1 MARWD
6 KDETTSIPDWF
17 WEAVDTPAESR
28 TIEVDEC
35 DVAYR
40 LYPSAGKPGMLL
52 IHGMNA
58 HSRWWDFIA
67 PQLLD
72 QYQVAAMDLTG
83 MGDSDYRYEYSSKTY
98 ADEILAVIEDAGLG
112 DDAIVVA
119 HSFGGYMAVK
129 AANLH
134 PEKFGA
140 LVLVDSGIRH
150 PDEPIPDR
158 PKMGGMQGK
167 VYPDRESALMRFR
180 LQPPQSCENEYI
192 LQYIARNS
200 LMPMDGGWAWK
211 FDEDLL
217 TTLTEVDR
225 KPEDFQSLTV
235 PLGVIFG
242 ADSELYTRQSLE
254 YMQELVPQDFPV
266 REIANAQ
273 HHVFLDQPL
282 AFVEALK
289 ELCLELPSRG

>member
-6 KDETTSIPDWF
+6 RDDTTSIPDWF

-40 LYPSAGKPGMLL
+40 LYPSPGKRGMLL

-72 QYQVAAMDLTG
+72 QYQIAAMDLTG

-98 ADEILAVIEDAGLG
+98 AEEILAVIEDAGLG

-140 LVLVDSGIRH
+140 LVLVDSGF
-150 PDEPIPDR
+150 
-158 PKMGGMQGK
+158 G
-167 VYPDRESALMRFR
+167 
-180 LQPPQSCENEYI
+180 I
-192 LQYIARNS
+192 LTNPLPIARR
-200 LMPMDGGWAWK
+200 WAECRAR
-211 FDEDLL
+211 FIR
-217 TTLTEVDR
+217 T
-225 KPEDFQSLTV
+225 
-235 PLGVIFG
+235 
-242 ADSELYTRQSLE
+242 A
-254 YMQELVPQDFPV
+254 
-266 REIANAQ
+266 IA
-273 HHVFLDQPL
+273 P
-282 AFVEALK
+282 
-289 ELCLELPSRG
+289 